1 MSKREKKII
10 KKMVKEVVGGVV
22 IAILL
27 VGIIMMPKIKDS
39 YCIDHAQAKINAKA
53 PYGMTTSVD
62 SYFVEYGDSVKS
74 ISNTLEKSWG
84 QQYGVSSDEIYY
96 WILSVNGYDDP
107 IEASEIKAGYSIF
120 VPTYVTK

>member
-1 MSKREKKII
+1 MSKREKKIF
-10 KKMVKEVVGGVV
+10 KKMVKEFVCGLV

-27 VGIIMMPKIKDS
+27 LGIIMMPKIKDS
-39 YCIDHAQAKINAKA
+39 YCIDHAQEKISAKA

-107 IEASEIKAGYSIF
+107 IDASSIKAGYSIF
-120 VPTYVTK
+120 VPIYVKK

>member
-1 MSKREKKII
+1 MSKREKKL
-10 KKMVKEVVGGVV
+10 VNEVVAALV

-27 VGIIMMPKIKDS
+27 VGIIMIPKIKDS
-39 YCIDHAQAKINAKA
+39 YYIDHAQAKINAKA

-96 WILSVNGYDDP
+96 YILSVNGYEDP
-107 IEASEIKAGYSIF
+107 IEASEIKAGYRIF
-120 VPTYVTK
+120 VPTYVTTK

>member
-1 MSKREKKII
+1 MSKREKKIV
-10 KKMVKEVVGGVV
+10 KKMVKEFLCGLV

-27 VGIIMMPKIKDS
+27 LGIIMMPKIKDS
-39 YCIDHAQAKINAKA
+39 YCIDHAQAKISAKA

-96 WILSVNGYDDP
+96 WILSANGYDDP
-107 IEASEIKAGYSIF
+107 IEASKLKAGYSIF
-120 VPTYVTK
+120 VPIYVKK

>member
-1 MSKREKKII
+1 MSKRENKMDKKL
-10 KKMVKEVVGGVV
+10 VNEVVAALV

-27 VGIIMMPKIKDS
+27 VGIIMIPKIKDS

-84 QQYGVSSDEIYY
+84 EKYGVSSDEIYY

-107 IEASEIKAGYSIF
+107 IEASKLKAGYSIF
-120 VPTYVTK
+120 VPTYTK

>member
-1 MSKREKKII
+1 MSKREKK
-10 KKMVKEVVGGVV
+10 MVKKLVNEVVGVLV

-39 YCIDHAQAKINAKA
+39 YCIDHAQAKISAKA

-96 WILSVNGYDDP
+96 WILSVNGYEDP
-107 IEASEIKAGYSIF
+107 IEASSLKAGYSIF